1 MTKYLFKRILHGLL
15 SVVAVVMLVMILIF
29 VAGNAFGKREKIFG
43 EDPIYQKKQHN
54 DREVYKY
61 EQWEKYGY
69 LDYVQYADYLVGLA
83 NKGEIDEATRKTA
96 VNIPFK
102 AKDDEGVVAEYVQ
115 KFTDYYESK
124 GYTVVRLDAKMKN
137 RTDTVDGGDPQLF
150 AYKNTPVVL
159 RLFSFFSNVIQVDN
173 IHYVKDDIEDRGLTF
188 TLYDP
193 VYNTEP
199 GTGEVT
205 KKVFSPAIIG
215 NGTRHKYLL
224 YFDSNF
230 PFIHQNLVTI
240 NLGTSYSVNRG
251 VDVFDTM
258 VSPQGALVKSM
269 VTYPTGNVMERADNL
284 HTATYS
290 GAGIKDSSPMLA
302 NRFTDDYTNVD
313 SVLQNKSRLAYSFII
328 GLIASLLAYCVALPV
343 GIMMARKKDKLL
355 DKLGTL
361 YIIFILA
368 CPSLAYIF
376 MVQALGRAAGM
387 PYQFDLAK
395 ENAIMFILPIVSL
408 AMPTIAGLMKWLRRY
423 MIDQMNADYVK
434 FARSGGLSEGE
445 IFRKHIF
452 KNAAIPIVHGI
463 PGSILGALV
472 GAIITEKIYYVPGV
486 GNLLTK
492 AISFYDNSVIIGLTL
507 FYALISITSVILGDI
522 LMAMTDPRIS
532 FTNKAR

>member
-1 MTKYLFKRILHGLL
+1 M
-15 SVVAVVMLVMILIF
+15 
-29 VAGNAFGKREKIFG
+29 
-43 EDPIYQKKQHN
+43 
-54 DREVYKY
+54 
-61 EQWEKYGY
+61 
-69 LDYVQYADYLVGLA
+69 
-83 NKGEIDEATRKTA
+83 
-96 VNIPFK
+96 
-102 AKDDEGVVAEYVQ
+102 
-115 KFTDYYESK
+115 
-124 GYTVVRLDAKMKN
+124 
-137 RTDTVDGGDPQLF
+137 
-150 AYKNTPVVL
+150 
-159 RLFSFFSNVIQVDN
+159 
-173 IHYVKDDIEDRGLTF
+173 
-188 TLYDP
+188 
-193 VYNTEP
+193 
-199 GTGEVT
+199 
-205 KKVFSPAIIG
+205 
-215 NGTRHKYLL
+215 
-224 YFDSNF
+224 
-230 PFIHQNLVTI
+230 
-240 NLGTSYSVNRG
+240 
-251 VDVFDTM
+251 
-258 VSPQGALVKSM
+258 
-269 VTYPTGNVMERADNL
+269 
-284 HTATYS
+284 
-290 GAGIKDSSPMLA
+290 
-302 NRFTDDYTNVD
+302 
-313 SVLQNKSRLAYSFII
+313 
-328 GLIASLLAYCVALPV
+328 
-343 GIMMARKKDKLL
+343 
-355 DKLGTL
+355 